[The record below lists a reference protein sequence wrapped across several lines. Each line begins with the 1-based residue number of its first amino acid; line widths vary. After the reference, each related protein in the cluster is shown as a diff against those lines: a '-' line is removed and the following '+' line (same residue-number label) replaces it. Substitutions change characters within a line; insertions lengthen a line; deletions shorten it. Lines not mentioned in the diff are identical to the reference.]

1 MGIMQCLTIN
11 MGKGEAMGRR
21 GHRIGN
27 GLVHQRRGWTER
39 KICTLNRSSRRGGTG
54 MSVTWAEREIATM
67 TETGKEIVTERETET
82 EIGTDTGMTEIV
94 MVIIT
99 GTGTVIQSVMKTG
112 TGGGHLGN
120 AAGPGKLTILN
131 VDG

>member
-1 MGIMQCLTIN
+1 M
-11 MGKGEAMGRR
+11 
-21 GHRIGN
+21 
-27 GLVHQRRGWTER
+27 
-39 KICTLNRSSRRGGTG
+39 
-54 MSVTWAEREIATM
+54 
-67 TETGKEIVTERETET
+67 TERETET

-131 VDG
+131 IDG